1 MAGGAGRDDHS
12 SLDSTI
18 GTLKRCLRIVSGDV
32 DAETSNSAEAC
43 PSSHGNNPWPRDQHM
58 FSADECVGSER
69 AQSIKIVDY
78 KDETQIGDIMRLI
91 TKDLSEPYSIYT
103 YRYFIHNWPEL
114 CLLAYDTLSSTYVGA
129 VVCKLDRNAEGRRK
143 GYLAM
148 LAVDESCRRLG
159 LGTRLV
165 RRAIERMEAQGCDEV
180 VLETEVS
187 NVNAQRLY
195 SNLGFIREKRLVRYY
210 LNGGDAFRL
219 KLYFSPPVAV
229 AKKAS
234 YV

>member
-1 MAGGAGRDDHS
+1 MAGGG
-12 SLDSTI
+12 
-18 GTLKRCLRIVSGDV
+18 
-32 DAETSNSAEAC
+32 
-43 PSSHGNNPWPRDQHM
+43 
-58 FSADECVGSER
+58 
-69 AQSIKIVDY
+69 
-78 KDETQIGDIMRLI
+78 DETQIGDIMRLI

-114 CLLAYDTLSSTYVGA
+114 CLLAYDTASKTYVGA

-148 LAVDESCRRLG
+148 LAIDESCRRLG

-165 RRAIERMEAQGCDEV
+165 RKAIERMEAQGCDEV

-219 KLYFSPPVAV
+219 KLYFSPPVTV
-229 AKKAS
+229 ARKAS